1 MSQEAMKHIKA
12 YADEMMQES
21 KAERYSSWILL
32 YAYAML
38 LKQDMEELLKEV
50 PDEKEQKEVKEVFI
64 KARDMKLLPSLMADA
79 MRILLLEDA
88 FAAKKRY
95 LCTLCPAGREDSA
108 FLSRMLSQ
116 AL

>member
-50 PDEKEQKEVKEVFI
+50 QE
-64 KARDMKLLPSLMADA
+64 
-79 MRILLLEDA
+79 
-88 FAAKKRY
+88 
-95 LCTLCPAGREDSA
+95 
-108 FLSRMLSQ
+108 
-116 AL
+116 